1 MCIRDRVKDDFTLEY
16 KVNDGAFEKAAIK
29 EFTYNKDSKNVVMTF
44 DKISGAVDPK
54 DVTVKVT
61 YKDVAKTAEFRVE
74 LGSGVKYYVDA
85 TNGKDSNN
93 GTSPETAWQTIDRVN
108 QEKFQPGDQILFK
121 AGETWTGALK
131 PQGSGAVSYTHL
143 EKGMSAE
150 GMLKI
155 LAIAKEERANGKQV
169 MLVNMKKNKKFQKEQ
184 LMNEGYTDIQEIFKD
199 NIK

>member
-1 MCIRDRVKDDFTLEY
+1 
-16 KVNDGAFEKAAIK
+16 
-29 EFTYNKDSKNVVMTF
+29 MTF

-108 QEKFQPGDQILFK
+108 QENSSR
-121 AGETWTGALK
+121 ETRFCLK
-131 PQGSGAVSYTHL
+131 Q
-143 EKGMSAE
+143 
-150 GMLKI
+150 
-155 LAIAKEERANGKQV
+155 ERLGQV
-169 MLVNMKKNKKFQKEQ
+169 H
-184 LMNEGYTDIQEIFKD
+184 
-199 NIK
+199 

>member
-1 MCIRDRVKDDFTLEY
+1 MLI
-16 KVNDGAFEKAAIK
+16 
-29 EFTYNKDSKNVVMTF
+29 
-44 DKISGAVDPK
+44 
-54 DVTVKVT
+54 
-61 YKDVAKTAEFRVE
+61 
-74 LGSGVKYYVDA
+74 
-85 TNGKDSNN
+85 
-93 GTSPETAWQTIDRVN
+93 
-108 QEKFQPGDQILFK
+108 
-121 AGETWTGALK
+121 
-131 PQGSGAVSYTHL
+131 

>member
-1 MCIRDRVKDDFTLEY
+1 M
-16 KVNDGAFEKAAIK
+16 NDGAFEKAAIK

-93 GTSPETAWQTIDRVN
+93 GTSPETAWQTIG
-108 QEKFQPGDQILFK
+108 QSQPGKIP
-121 AGETWTGALK
+121 AGR
-131 PQGSGAVSYTHL
+131 PDSV
-143 EKGMSAE
+143 
-150 GMLKI
+150 
-155 LAIAKEERANGKQV
+155 
-169 MLVNMKKNKKFQKEQ
+169 
-184 LMNEGYTDIQEIFKD
+184 
-199 NIK
+199 